1 MKIFIASLILIIW
14 SCYTSWQVLAQSTPN
29 FTTSELNFIARQDT
43 LYYGYDTD
51 WRPYQFINEKGEHD
65 GIVEE
70 MLQLIQ
76 EHSGLIL
83 CPYHKLTWQS
93 SLEALNNE
101 TIDILPILGLTEQK
115 QQYMSFTSTYLSF
128 PYVIVNAKNGS
139 FIGSLK
145 DLEKLTLALPKG
157 YTITEVLELTHPQ
170 LHWIYTTNAE
180 ESLMLVLTKQV
191 DATIM
196 ALPIASHYL
205 NYKGFNSLQIAT
217 DLPEYDMNLRMAV
230 KKGNGILL
238 SILEKSLQSISEG
251 EKQKIINKWVS
262 VNYEHGV
269 NMIYVWRIA
278 GFSSLS
284 VIIILGIILFW
295 NRSMQKEIERRKIIE
310 QQLMQST
317 IEILAQKNII
327 ETKNKEIT
335 ESIEYAQHIQ
345 HALLTPSHIVK
356 EYLKKS
362 FILYKPKDI
371 IAGDFYW
378 IEHVDDKIF
387 FAAADCTGHG
397 VPGAMVSVLCHNAL
411 NRSISEF
418 GLDQPA
424 KILDKTRAF
433 VIEEFAN
440 AEEEVKDGM
449 DIALCMLQGNHLAYA
464 GANNPLWII
473 SNGELTEIKADRQP
487 IGLFDHSHPFTEHT
501 FELKKGDTVYIFS
514 DGYRDQ
520 FGGPK
525 GKKFK
530 VEPFRKLLLS
540 IQQAPMSKQRM
551 IIDQVFEEWKGNLE
565 QIDDVCV
572 IGVRI

>member
-1 MKIFIASLILIIW
+1 M
-14 SCYTSWQVLAQSTPN
+14 
-29 FTTSELNFIARQDT
+29 
-43 LYYGYDTD
+43 
-51 WRPYQFINEKGEHD
+51 
-65 GIVEE
+65 
-70 MLQLIQ
+70 
-76 EHSGLIL
+76 
-83 CPYHKLTWQS
+83 
-93 SLEALNNE
+93 
-101 TIDILPILGLTEQK
+101 
-115 QQYMSFTSTYLSF
+115 
-128 PYVIVNAKNGS
+128 
-139 FIGSLK
+139 
-145 DLEKLTLALPKG
+145 
-157 YTITEVLELTHPQ
+157 
-170 LHWIYTTNAE
+170 
-180 ESLMLVLTKQV
+180 
-191 DATIM
+191 
-196 ALPIASHYL
+196 
-205 NYKGFNSLQIAT
+205 
-217 DLPEYDMNLRMAV
+217 
-230 KKGNGILL
+230 
-238 SILEKSLQSISEG
+238 
-251 EKQKIINKWVS
+251 
-262 VNYEHGV
+262 
-269 NMIYVWRIA
+269 
-278 GFSSLS
+278 
-284 VIIILGIILFW
+284 IILGIILFW

-317 IEILAQKNII
+317 IEILAQKTII

-449 DIALCMLQGNHLAYA
+449 DIVLCMLQGNHLAYA